1 MNLKTENKN
10 FITENIFFKNLNHQ
24 RACKIFYQ
32 LELFKRTLSVK
43 GEICEFGVFK
53 GNSLNR
59 LILFRDLH
67 KQKKKIYAFDTF
79 KIIKLKKG
87 NLDYKQYNKFL
98 KDSKNYQPSCS
109 DIAKN
114 LKLKKMFSNV
124 KLVKGNVFETLKTQK
139 INKIS
144 FVLLDLDLYE
154 PTEYVLKNIWSQLS
168 KNAII
173 LLDNY
178 KVFKGETKAVN
189 EFTKKNKI
197 KIHKEKFH
205 KNFYFLRK

>member
-32 LELFKRTLSVK
+32 FELFKRTLSVK

-59 LILFRDLH
+59 LILFRDLF
-67 KQKKKIYAFDTF
+67 KQKKKVYAFDTF

-98 KDSKNYQPSCS
+98 KDSKNYQPSYS
-109 DIAKN
+109 DIKKI
-114 LKLKKMFSNV
+114 LKLKKMFINV
-124 KLVKGNVFETLKTQK
+124 KLVKGDVFETLKTKK

-154 PTEYVLKNIWSQLS
+154 PTQYVLKNIWSQLS

-178 KVFKGETKAVN
+178 NVFKGETKAVN

-197 KIHKEKFH
+197 KIYKEKFH
-205 KNFYFLRK
+205 KYFYFLKK